1 MKRYTEPE
9 MEIVSF
15 EINDVTNN
23 DSRFGDNDAS
33 ADPGFWPDGDSNQVN
48 W

>member
-15 EINDVTNN
+15 EISDVTNTDSKVGGENEWSYEEGN
-23 DSRFGDNDAS
+23 DSI
-33 ADPGFWPDGDSNQVN
+33 QIN